1 MKRDVCLSSLRV
13 SLLKEDMNFSR
24 LFCSSSKISF
34 IKHIRLF
41 AEQTSYSIEKSINQ
55 VTLLGRVG
63 TDPQIR
69 GSETNP
75 VLIFTLA
82 TNSNY
87 KYGSEVRQKTEWHR
101 ISVFRE
107 HLRISLNQYLKKG
120 SRVFVQ
126 GKLMYGEIKD
136 STGVNHVT
144 TTIVAD
150 DVVFLGDS
158 RSRQLEQEYS
168 Q

>member
-1 MKRDVCLSSLRV
+1 
-13 SLLKEDMNFSR
+13 MNFTR
-24 LFCSSSKISF
+24 LFYSSSIKFPILKHVKSF
-34 IKHIRLF
+34 SDQGSH
-41 AEQTSYSIEKSINQ
+41 SVEKSINQ

-63 TDPQIR
+63 MDPQMR
-69 GSETNP
+69 GSESNK

-87 KYGSEVRQKTEWHR
+87 KYSSGETRQKTEWHR

-107 HLRISLNQYLKKG
+107 HLRSNLNQYLKKG

-126 GKLMYGEIKD
+126 GRIMYGEIKD
-136 STGVNHVT
+136 SNGISHVT

-158 RSRQLEQEYS
+158 RSKQIEQDED
-168 Q
+168 